1 MHLAAGAAVL
11 PALPRIARAQAYP
24 SRPVRIIVSSAA
36 GGANDIVDRL
46 IGQWLSERLGQQF
59 FIENRPG
66 GSNNIGTAAAVRAPA
81 DGYTLLGIS
90 GINVVNTLLFH
101 SLNFNFMRD
110 IVPVAGIMRASL
122 VMTVHPSFPAKSVRD
137 FIAYAKANPGKLNFA
152 SGGTGTGP
160 HMSGELFKMLTDI
173 DMVHVSYRGEGLA
186 LTDLLGGRVQVMF
199 NSPIVALENIRAG
212 NLYALAVTSAA
223 RWDALPDTPSMSE
236 FVPGLDARSW
246 FGIGAPKGTPAQ
258 TIDKL
263 NEAVNT
269 ALADPNIKARL
280 ADLGGVP
287 FPVSPTDLGK
297 FIVEEAERWGKVI
310 KFAGIKAE

>member
-287 FPVSPTDLGK
+287 FPVSSTDLGK